1 MPVLEHV
8 CVYMKVV
15 VIPKDSKA
23 MAMQLNYCDIQCQVG
38 VWSIYH
44 FGQARAEVLST
55 PSVGESK

>member
-8 CVYMKVV
+8 CVYMKVG

-38 VWSIYH
+38 VWSI
-44 FGQARAEVLST
+44 
-55 PSVGESK
+55 